1 MKGDG
6 VRSHPLCVV
15 FNSLIIFNADLLHID
30 QVSDPRIEPHPF
42 ENLVLDDE
50 VKRTIASLVRN
61 YTETRKKIQSWSTD
75 FIKDKGE
82 GLVFLLHGS
91 PGVGK
96 T

>member
-1 MKGDG
+1 MQMLFISIKSPIH
-6 VRSHPLCVV
+6 VLSHT
-15 FNSLIIFNADLLHID
+15 
-30 QVSDPRIEPHPF
+30 PF

-61 YTETRKKIQSWSTD
+61 YTESRKKIQSWSTD

>member
-1 MKGDG
+1 MTSTID
-6 VRSHPLCVV
+6 
-15 FNSLIIFNADLLHID
+15 SLMIFNADSLHID
-30 QVSDPRIEPHPF
+30 QVSDPHIEPHPF

-50 VKRTIASLVRN
+50 VKSTIASLVRN
-61 YTETRKKIQSWSTD
+61 YTESRKKVQSWSTD